1 MSALFR
7 FALRLFICFLAAKLF
22 LHAVGVD
29 GRDYLIGLTILLT
42 VNVYWLT
49 YLAFRDRRSSSP
61 PEAPV
66 RNRPAA
72 PAQPG
77 EPSPPASPG

>member
-49 YLAFRDRRSSSP
+49 YLAFRDRRSPSP
-61 PEAPV
+61 RQPEAPLRTQGV
-66 RNRPAA
+66 
-72 PAQPG
+72 G
-77 EPSPPASPG
+77 EKRHLEKSPPH